1 VSPDFIEQFGQ
12 ALEQLRSVFLT
23 EKGQPFVLAGSGTI
37 ALLPLELRPS
47 AELLPTLTT

>member
-37 ALLPLELRPS
+37 ALLPLEPS
-47 AELLPTLTT
+47 AELLPTPTT